1 MTSSRSIIIIGAG
14 LGGLAA
20 GVYGRLNGYATRIFE
35 AHTIPGGQCTGWK
48 RKGYVFDACIHHLF
62 GCSPGTKINDLWRE
76 LGAMPAEL
84 IQTKECV
91 GVASADGRMFRDYYE
106 TGALERELL
115 SLAPA
120 DAKVIRDYIDAIHA
134 VAEDDLSG
142 KMIMGSLG
150 EKLALLPS
158 VLRLRS
164 HLRTTMEQFARRF
177 TDPFLRRAFALLEYS
192 NPSVPV
198 LIHFQKHAYGL
209 AGDIAWP
216 AGGSLAFARSIE
228 KRYRDLGGEVD
239 YRSRVVRILVEDG
252 KASGV
257 RLADGSE
264 HRADIVISD
273 GDGRKTIM
281 ELLEGKF
288 VDERVRSLCAEPP
301 DEADFALTVFLG
313 AARDLSAEPSSLV
326 LLLDAPVR
334 IGGREHGSIEMQIF
348 GFDGS
353 MAPPGKGVI
362 KVELPSTY
370 SYWNGLAADKAR
382 YDEEKRKVSETV
394 IGLLE
399 SRFPGL
405 SGQVEAVDVTTL
417 LTWERYMGGTH
428 GFANMPNKKPDIM
441 GSLLGK
447 GQEKTLPGLA
457 DFYFVGAWMTSTGA
471 LFTNALSGR
480 TVIQDICRKD
490 GKKFSRRTPA
500 SPKSL

>member
-1 MTSSRSIIIIGAG
+1 MTASRSIIIIGAG
-14 LGGLAA
+14 LGGMAA
-20 GVYGRLNGYATRIFE
+20 GIYGRLNGYATRIFE

-106 TGALERELL
+106 PGGAGARAHAARPGRRQGHKGLHRRHPRGRRGRPVGHDDHGDAGREARPSPLGP
-115 SLAPA
+115 APP
-120 DAKVIRDYIDAIHA
+120 
-134 VAEDDLSG
+134 VASQ
-142 KMIMGSLG
+142 
-150 EKLALLPS
+150 
-158 VLRLRS
+158 
-164 HLRTTMEQFARRF
+164 TTMAQFAGRF
-177 TDPFLRRAFALLEYS
+177 TDPFLRRAFPLLEYS
-192 NPSVPV
+192 NPAVPV
-198 LIHFQKHAYGL
+198 LIHFEKHGYGL
-209 AGDIAWP
+209 PGDIAWP

-239 YRSRVVRILVEDG
+239 YRSQVVRILVEDG

-362 KVELPSTY
+362 KVELPSTH
-370 SYWNGLAADKAR
+370 SYWKGLAADKAR
-382 YDEEKRKVSETV
+382 YDDEKRKVSETV

-447 GQEKTLPGLA
+447 GQERTLPGLA

-480 TVIQDICRKD
+480 TVIQDICKKD
-490 GKKFSRRTPA
+490 GKKFIRGTPVLLQ
-500 SPKSL
+500 SP